1 MFEFI
6 PPPDRN
12 QAPEYEGSSISGPRH
27 TLGRVRLGRLG
38 LVRGDAARRWLAVGL
53 GVVLL
58 ASLPAVI
65 AAWPAPRVAVDAARL
80 RDLVLGS
87 GDRPYQGYVDTQ
99 GRLDVP
105 DLPVVGDVLA
115 LAGGA
120 TRIRAWYAGPR
131 SWRVAVLTTT
141 GERDIYRSPD
151 GTFVWDFE
159 RNLIGFT
166 PGDLPVRLPWA
177 ADVVPPELARRI
189 LQAVG
194 PGDAVTSIP
203 SRRVAGV
210 TAAGLRIT
218 PADPQTTVAAVD
230 IWADPDTGLPLR
242 VQLTG
247 KGATV
252 PVLVT
257 EFLDVA
263 QTVPDAEVLR
273 PGVPDTAG
281 LSVASGEEVA
291 SAVGQVAPVRLPSSL
306 VGRPA
311 VRQTAIG
318 VVPGIAAYG
327 KGLSTFVVLAL
338 PGRVGGDALETA
350 RKAGGIPLTSTTGA
364 KLTIGPDVVDL
375 VFSEGYEL
383 RADVLTAVLVR
394 PLIGDERGR
403 RRTFLLAGMVE
414 PDLLRQAATELL
426 EGGL

>member
-1 MFEFI
+1 L
-6 PPPDRN
+6 
-12 QAPEYEGSSISGPRH
+12 S
-27 TLGRVRLGRLG
+27 T

-53 GVVLL
+53 GVAIVC
-58 ASLPAVI
+58 SLPAVI
-65 AAWPAPRVAVDAARL
+65 AAWPAPAVAVDAARL

-87 GDRPYQGYVDTQ
+87 GDRPYQGYVDSQ

-105 DLPVVGDVLA
+105 DLPVVGEVLA

-141 GERDIYRSPD
+141 GERDIYRAPE

-159 RNLIGFT
+159 RNQIAFT

-189 LQAVG
+189 LQTAT
-194 PGDAVTSIP
+194 PEDTVTSIP
-203 SRRVAGV
+203 ARRVAGIV
-210 TAAGLRIT
+210 AAGLRLT
-218 PADPQTTVAAVD
+218 PADPQTTVGAVD

-247 KGATV
+247 KGAAGSGR

-263 QTVPDAEVLR
+263 QTIPDAAVLT
-273 PGVPDTAG
+273 PAVPDTAG
-281 LSVASGEEVA
+281 LTVATGEDVA
-291 SAVGQVAPVRLPSSL
+291 SAVGQVAPVLLPSSL
-306 VGRPA
+306 AGRA
-311 VRQTAIG
+311 ALRQTAIG

-327 KGLSTFVVLAL
+327 KGLSMFVVLAL
-338 PGRVGGDALETA
+338 PGRVGSDALETA
-350 RKAGGIPLTSTTGA
+350 RKAGGTPLTPTTGA
-364 KLTIGPDVVDL
+364 TLTIGPDVVDL
-375 VFSEGYEL
+375 VLSEGYEL

-394 PLIGDERGR
+394 SLGDERGR
-403 RRTFLLAGMVE
+403 RRTYLLAGMVE
-414 PDLLRQAATELL
+414 PDLLRRAATELL
-426 EGGL
+426 EGAL